1 MWLGSPF
8 RAFCASRF
16 SPARRLQPAT
26 MHLCGGFVGRQLF
39 RYFARPA
46 QRDSPEPLMYDV
58 RFIRKDGQRVDA
70 ALSANASLS
79 PRLSPVRV
87 RSARPETGMTCFSEP
102 LRTPTD

>member
-70 ALSANASLS
+70 AIVRKRFFEPALEPGA
-79 PRLSPVRV
+79 SPVRAP
-87 RSARPETGMTCFSEP
+87 RNWNDMLFGA
-102 LRTPTD
+102 PTHAD